1 MQIKNVIYLWH
12 TVNPYF
18 CVLYCANCD
27 IGDVAKIMGRKSSK
41 SLASIL
47 MYYLVKQSK
56 CQNIV
61 IDGTAKNK
69 GIYSIINNA

>member
-1 MQIKNVIYLWH
+1 
-12 TVNPYF
+12 
-18 CVLYCANCD
+18 
-27 IGDVAKIMGRKSSK
+27 
-41 SLASIL
+41 